1 MKSKLCKRVRN
12 HYHVSSPL
20 LFFWNR
26 ILLNT
31 LLQNTWLM
39 ITDTRFRPRHPERK
53 NRIYACTSIQLM
65 TFPQDSSPPTPM
77 PPSLRTSHAI
87 YTQWIKSERDKSIKV
102 CRIHLTSTTLYVQ
115 HYHHHKVHSNILQP
129 SLHSVPEHFRYS
141 PRPRAAF
148 CGTVLLIPMYCPSC
162 LVVIEE
168 SLQLQEVK
176 VVDCSTVF
184 ESLISELQ

>member
-31 LLQNTWLM
+31 LSQNTWLM

-53 NRIYACTSIQLM
+53 NRMHACTSIQLM

-77 PPSLRTSHAI
+77 PPPLRTSHAI
-87 YTQWIKSERDKSIKV
+87 YTQWIKGGGDKSINV
-102 CRIHLTSTTLYVQ
+102 CRIHLTSTMLYVQ
-115 HYHHHKVHSNILQP
+115 HYHHHKVHSNSLQ
-129 SLHSVPEHFRYS
+129 SSIVNSVPEYFRYS
-141 PRPRAAF
+141 PSWRSNPARPF
-148 CGTVLLIPMYCPSC
+148 V
-162 LVVIEE
+162 E
-168 SLQLQEVK
+168 
-176 VVDCSTVF
+176 
-184 ESLISELQ
+184 